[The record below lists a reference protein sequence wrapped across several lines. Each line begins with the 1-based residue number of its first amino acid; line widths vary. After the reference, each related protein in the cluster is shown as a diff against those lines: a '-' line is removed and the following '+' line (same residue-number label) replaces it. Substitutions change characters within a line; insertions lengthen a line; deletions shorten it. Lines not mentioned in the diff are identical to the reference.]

1 MNATYPVWKPVDV
14 VSNDIV
20 KIAKKNICTNGKVGH
35 AGTLD
40 PFAEGILVLCF
51 GDETKKVPDIMAMKK
66 EYLGKIKLGIETD
79 TLDKTGEV
87 YKTSAVPSNIKD
99 DDIVNVFNGFKGQ
112 LKQIPPAYSA
122 LKLNGKRLYEYAR
135 SGIRII
141 KKSREVF
148 IYSLDLVD
156 YNGFDS
162 IIFKTT
168 CSSGTYIRSLA
179 ADLAKALGTHGYL
192 EELQRLRV
200 GKYTKENCLSMEDL
214 INGNIR

>member
-1 MNATYPVWKPVDV
+1 MNATYPVWKPVNV

-35 AGTLD
+35 AGTLA
-40 PFAEGILVLCF
+40 PFAAGILVLCF

-66 EYLGKIKLGIETD
+66 EYLGKVKLGIETD
-79 TLDKTGEV
+79 TLDKTGEI
-87 YKTSAVPSNIKD
+87 YITSTVPSNIKD
-99 DDIVNVFNGFKGQ
+99 EDIINVFNGFKGQ
-112 LKQIPPAYSA
+112 LKQTPPAYSA

-141 KKSREVF
+141 KKSREVV
-148 IYSLDLVD
+148 IYSLDLVE
-156 YNGFDS
+156 YNGSDS
-162 IIFKTT
+162 ILFKTT

-200 GKYTKENCLSMEDL
+200 GKYTKQDCLSMEDL

>member
-1 MNATYPVWKPVDV
+1 MFILGTFEHPIPWSIHLTTYP
-14 VSNDIV
+14 SILCAQFDISLFISSADQLGLFV
-20 KIAKKNICTNGKVGH
+20 TGK
-35 AGTLD
+35 D
-40 PFAEGILVLCF
+40 NKLC
-51 GDETKKVPDIMAMKK
+51 
-66 EYLGKIKLGIETD
+66 KLETD

-87 YKTSAVPSNIKD
+87 YKTSTVPSNIKD
-99 DDIVNVFNGFKGQ
+99 EDIIDVFNGFKGQ
-112 LKQIPPAYSA
+112 LKQVPPAYSA

-162 IIFKTT
+162 ILFKTT

-192 EELQRLRV
+192 EELQRSRV
-200 GKYTKENCLSMEDL
+200 GKYTKEDCLSVEDL
-214 INGNIR
+214 ISGNIR

>member
-1 MNATYPVWKPVDV
+1 MNATYPVWKPVNV

-20 KIAKKNICTNGKVGH
+20 KIAKKNICANGKVGH

-87 YKTSAVPSNIKD
+87 YKTSTVPSNIKD
-99 DDIVNVFNGFKGQ
+99 EDIINVFNGFKGQ
-112 LKQIPPAYSA
+112 LKQTPPAYSA

-141 KKSREVF
+141 KKSREVV

-162 IIFKTT
+162 ILFKTT

-200 GKYTKENCLSMEDL
+200 GKYTKQDCLSMEDL

>member
-1 MNATYPVWKPVDV
+1 MNAICPVWKPVDV

-20 KIAKKNICTNGKVGH
+20 RIAKKNPHMSNKVGH

-51 GDETKKVPDIMAMKK
+51 GEDTKKVSDIMAMKK
-66 EYLGKIKLGIETD
+66 EYFGKIKLGVETD

-87 YKTSAVPSNIKD
+87 YKTSQIPSLND
-99 DDIVNVFNGFKGQ
+99 DMIQIVFDKFNGKINQ
-112 LKQIPPAYSA
+112 NPPAYSA

-141 KKSREVF
+141 KKARE
-148 IYSLDLVD
+148 ITIDSLELVD
-156 YNGFDS
+156 YNGSDLIS
-162 IIFKTT
+162 FKTI

-179 ADLAKALGTHGYL
+179 SDLAKELGTHGYL
-192 EELQRLRV
+192 EELQRSKI
-200 GKYTKENCLSMEDL
+200 GDYTRENCLSMEEL
-214 INGNIR
+214 VNGNIKR